1 MICKECGADV
11 SSSEVFCPNCGA
23 PLRVTADYDYIQAEI
38 GVKVDQFLNDEP
50 EEVEPVYTDSDVTE
64 PELTIIGA
72 KKPEEA
78 PANTIRIPKDPGLNI
93 IGDPSSQGPVKTET
107 AEKPRAEKPKENLEN
122 TISITR
128 TLYVKDSIFADEDA
142 PDFDDDFTGRIEKQ
156 QIKKSNE
163 RKADPERGQTDGRDA
178 RKQRAQERQ
187 RKKKK
192 MIITIAVIAAVVV
205 AAVIGILIATSG
217 KKKEAEEIQDVIT
230 CSVED
235 GGSYTTPLEITLW
248 SEKEARMV
256 YTLDGTE
263 PSISSGTKYGQPIE
277 FTNKDVTG
285 ESLEVTLIVY
295 SYKQDASVKI
305 GELRVTFTLTK
316 SALTPPSFDLESGD
330 YWEPMYISISADPD
344 CTIYYTYDGST
355 PSENSTKYTGPI
367 EMKRG
372 NYVLS
377 AIAVDESGVVSDVT
391 SSVYNLIIESWIS
404 YDEALGNVM
413 NMLVNEQMI
422 ESTEPDENGYYKVPG
437 GGTRRIING
446 GEAVVDNTNYYVI
459 QVDYMNDGSSVQATS
474 YFGVNDQDGEVVRL
488 NRSGMSYVI
497 G

>member
-50 EEVEPVYTDSDVTE
+50 EEVEPMYTDSDVTE

-93 IGDPSSQGPVKTET
+93 IGDPSSQGPVKAEP
-107 AEKPRAEKPKENLEN
+107 AEKPRTEKPKENLEN

-142 PDFDDDFTGRIEKQ
+142 PDFDDDFTGRIERS
-156 QIKKSNE
+156 QIKKTNE
-163 RKADPERGQTDGRDA
+163 RKAEPKRSKPDSRDTK
-178 RKQRAQERQ
+178 KQAAELAH
-187 RKKKK
+187 KKKK
-192 MIITIAVIAAVVV
+192 RIILIAVIAAVVI
-205 AAVIGILIATSG
+205 AAVIGIILATSG
-217 KKKEAEEIQDVIT
+217 KKEEEKDESFQIL
-230 CSVED
+230 SNVEN
-235 GGSYTTPLEITLW
+235 GGSYSAPLEVTL
-248 SEKEARMV
+248 EGEQECRIF
-256 YTLDGTE
+256 YTLDGSDPTL
-263 PSISSGTKYGQPIE
+263 SKGTKYGQPIE
-277 FTNKDVTG
+277 FTNKDISG
-285 ESLEVTLIVY
+285 DSLEVNLTVFA
-295 SYKQDASVKI
+295 YKKDASVKV
-305 GELRVTFTLTK
+305 GELKLTFTVTK
-316 SALTPPSFDLESGD
+316 SIVTPPSFDLESGD
-330 YWEPMYISISADPD
+330 YWEASYITITADEG

-355 PSENSTKYTGPI
+355 PSENSTKYTGPV

-377 AIAVDESGVVSDVT
+377 AIAVDESGQVSDVT

>member
-93 IGDPSSQGPVKTET
+93 IGDPSSQGSVKAEP
-107 AEKPRAEKPKENLEN
+107 AEKPRTEKPKENLEN

-142 PDFDDDFTGRIEKQ
+142 PDFDDDFTGRIERS
-156 QIKKSNE
+156 QIKKTNE
-163 RKADPERGQTDGRDA
+163 RKAEPKRSKPDSRDA
-178 RKQRAQERQ
+178 KKQAAELA

-192 MIITIAVIAAVVV
+192 RIILIAVIAAVVI
-205 AAVIGILIATSG
+205 AAVIGIILATSG
-217 KKKEAEEIQDVIT
+217 KKEEEKDESFQIL
-230 CSVED
+230 SNVEN
-235 GGSYTTPLEITLW
+235 GGSYSAPLEVTL
-248 SEKEARMV
+248 EGEQECRIF
-256 YTLDGTE
+256 YTLDGSDPTL
-263 PSISSGTKYGQPIE
+263 SKGTKYGQPIE
-277 FTNKDVTG
+277 FTKKEISGDSLDVNLT
-285 ESLEVTLIVY
+285 VFA
-295 SYKQDASVKI
+295 YKKDASVKV
-305 GELRVTFTLTK
+305 GELKLTFTVTK
-316 SALTPPSFDLESGD
+316 SIVTPPSFDLESGD
-330 YWEPMYISISADPD
+330 YWEASYITITADEG

-355 PSENSTKYTGPI
+355 PSENSTKYTGPV

-377 AIAVDESGVVSDVT
+377 AIAVDESGQVSDVT

>member
-1 MICKECGADV
+1 MICKGCGADV

-50 EEVEPVYTDSDVTE
+50 EEMEPAAVDSTLTE

-72 KKPEEA
+72 KAAEEA
-78 PANTIRIPKDPGLNI
+78 PANTIRIPRDPGLNI
-93 IGDPSSQGPVKTET
+93 IGDPSSQTPFKAEIP
-107 AEKPRAEKPKENLEN
+107 EKPRAEKPKENLEN

-142 PDFDDDFTGRIEKQ
+142 PDFDDDFTERIEKQ
-156 QIKKSNE
+156 QIKKQSE
-163 RKADPERGQTDGRDA
+163 RKAEPKRSNPDSRDA
-178 RKQRAQERQ
+178 KRQAAERA

-192 MIITIAVIAAVVV
+192 TIILIAVIAAVVI
-205 AAVIGILIATSG
+205 AAVVGIILATSG
-217 KKKEAEEIQDVIT
+217 KKEESKEESFQIL
-230 CSVED
+230 SNVEN
-235 GGSYTTPLEITLW
+235 GGSYSAPLEVTL
-248 SEKEARMV
+248 EGEQECRIF
-256 YTLDGTE
+256 YTLDGSDPTLE
-263 PSISSGTKYGQPIE
+263 KGTKYGQPIE
-277 FTNKDVTG
+277 FSNKDVTG
-285 ESLEVTLIVY
+285 DSLEVNLIAFA
-295 SYKQDASVKI
+295 YKKDASVKV
-305 GELRVTFTLTK
+305 GELRITFTLTK
-316 SALTPPSFDLESGD
+316 SAVTPPSFDLASGD
-330 YWEPMYISISADPD
+330 YWEASYITITADEGS
-344 CTIYYTYDGST
+344 TIYYTYDGST
-355 PSENSTKYTGPI
+355 PSENSTKYTGPV

-377 AIAVDESGVVSDVT
+377 AIAVDDSGEVSEVT

-404 YDEALGNVM
+404 YDEALGNVL

-422 ESTEPDENGYYKVPG
+422 ESTETDENGYYKVPG

-459 QVDYMNDGSSVQATS
+459 QVDYLNDGSNVQATS
-474 YFGVNDQDGEVVRL
+474 YYGVNDQTGEVIRL
-488 NRSGMSYVI
+488 NRSGMNYVL